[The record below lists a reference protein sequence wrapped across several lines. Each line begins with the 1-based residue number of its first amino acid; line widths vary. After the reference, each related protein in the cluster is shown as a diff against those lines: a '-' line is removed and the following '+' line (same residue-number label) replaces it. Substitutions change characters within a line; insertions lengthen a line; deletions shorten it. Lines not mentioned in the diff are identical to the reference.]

1 MLAITDLSPKQ
12 IKVLKTIKKYKSYEK
27 VLFVFGYSLDEYR
40 KLPDLFE
47 SYMDYMI
54 FSDSNFDKNTTVE
67 LTEKANAKLAS
78 YTKDNFRFW
87 LPLVISVIA
96 LIVSIFK

>member
-1 MLAITDLSPKQ
+1 
-12 IKVLKTIKKYKSYEK
+12 
-27 VLFVFGYSLDEYR
+27 
-40 KLPDLFE
+40 
-47 SYMDYMI
+47 MDYMI